1 MIEHLDET
9 GQPCTRH
16 VPSSPNGLLALA
28 LLGSRMPGL
37 HHDIASKLQGLMMA
51 MEEINELAETLDQK
65 QAASAANLALRELV
79 ELFTAN
85 RVLAKPPRRTPTP
98 LAEVVAQAAER
109 SGVRTSGELPP
120 LDVDISMASVA
131 HVLAV
136 LLDLVAGPLNLGRKV
151 EIHTTVEASHVVMV
165 IVGPPTAMDK
175 LPPNS
180 NDMLALGSFALF
192 RESGELRC
200 GMDRLTIKLPLT
212 P

>member
-1 MIEHLDET
+1 MIEHLDES
-9 GQPCTRH
+9 GKPCTRH
-16 VPSSPNGLLALA
+16 AVASPHGLLALA

-37 HHDIASKLQGLMMA
+37 HHDLAGKLQAVMLA
-51 MEEINELAETLDQK
+51 IDEIGELAESLDQK
-65 QAASAANLALRELV
+65 QAASSAAGAVRELM

-85 RVLAKPPRRTPTP
+85 RVLAKPPRRSANK
-98 LAEVVAQAAER
+98 LSDVVGQAAER
-109 SGVRTSGELPP
+109 AGVRTHGELPA
-120 LDVDISMASVA
+120 LDVDISIASIG

-136 LLDLVAGPLNLGRKV
+136 LLDIVAGPINLGRKV
-151 EIHTTVEASHVVMV
+151 EIFTTVEATLVVLV

-180 NDMLALGSFALF
+180 SDMLALASFALF
-192 RESGELRC
+192 REAGELRC